1 MTTRAARVST
11 RSRQAQ
17 ARAGELSGE
26 TDVAVAINYAYEKP
40 GVWDVEWTDG
50 PTVEQLRG
58 LVADALDSG
67 RHREMVGQRLNYH
80 RGRSDRGWAARAIAA
95 LLGSRHES
103 ATWTANGSA

>member
-1 MTTRAARVST
+1 
-11 RSRQAQ
+11 
-17 ARAGELSGE
+17 LSGE